1 MSRVRAERA
10 FLWTLACAFLVAGIV
25 FRLVQFFAARSLWLD
40 ESMLALNIASRSFGE
55 LLRPLD
61 YNQVAPPLFLWLA
74 RLGVRLGGT
83 NEMAL
88 YLYQSPAFQK
98 DPAQESPDPV
108 GVGECDQLKSGR
120 ASCRERV

>member
-1 MSRVRAERA
+1 
-10 FLWTLACAFLVAGIV
+10 
-25 FRLVQFFAARSLWLD
+25 VQFFAARSLWLD
-40 ESMLALNIASRSFGE
+40 ESMLALNIASRSLVE

-88 YLYQSPAFQK
+88 RAWPMLAALAVPPLLSLVAWRGLGAAGALATIALASLSPTL
-98 DPAQESPDPV
+98 V
-108 GVGECDQLKSGR
+108 
-120 ASCRERV
+120 